1 MKVKKDSEIFEIE
14 SAKDK
19 IIINGEEKI
28 IKIDDLSNNKFRIK
42 TNSKEIIA
50 YGKKVKDKFF
60 INIEGRQYIF
70 TEIEDEYTNESQNE
84 DRAEITTPMPGNVV
98 KVIAELNQQVSEG
111 DPLLVIEAMKME
123 TTLYSPINGIVKEI
137 TVAEK
142 EQVDPEK
149 YMMLIEKE

>member
-1 MKVKKDSEIFEIE
+1 MLKHENTLLEIE
-14 SAKDK
+14 SNKNTFS
-19 IIINGEEKI
+19 INGDEKNIKIEKI
-28 IKIDDLSNNKFRIK
+28 DENKFRIK
-42 TNSKEIIA
+42 SDKSELIA
-50 YGKKVKDKFF
+50 YGKKVKDKYF

-70 TEIEDEYTNESQNE
+70 TEVEDEFASEIQNE

-98 KVIAELNQQVSEG
+98 KIIAKLNEEVEDG

-123 TTLYSPINGIVKEI
+123 TTLYSPIKGIVKEI
-137 TVAEK
+137 NVAEK

>member
-1 MKVKKDSEIFEIE
+1 MKLKHENTLLEIE
-14 SAKDK
+14 SNKNTFS
-19 IIINGEEKI
+19 INGNKKNIKIEKI
-28 IKIDDLSNNKFRIK
+28 DENKFRIK
-42 TNSKEIIA
+42 SEKSELIA
-50 YGKKVKDKFF
+50 YGKKVKDKYF

-70 TEIEDEYTNESQNE
+70 TEVEDEFASEIQNE

-98 KVIAELNQQVSEG
+98 KIIAKLNEEVEDG

-123 TTLYSPINGIVKEI
+123 TTLYSPIKGIVKEI
-137 TVAEK
+137 NVAEK